1 MKRFTLLPLLLL
13 FPLFSFSQ
21 IAKVSPGKPQA
32 QSETTGFYQSSPLK
46 AGGDIIWETTFNW
59 ANPQDQQGWTLPEG
73 WEIRDNADLGNNWIW
88 LGDSIKGRFT
98 NLAAPANFT
107 SKSDGFICV
116 PMDYYNYRDGFE
128 TNNASDTYIMTPPIN
143 CSGRPSVVVKLN
155 QFYRFC
161 CENNNTGHLQ
171 LMVTNDNG
179 VHWATYD
186 LSYGIGHNT
195 FTPVRYQAP
204 EFNISDVAAGMA
216 NVRIKI
222 YFHEVPYYFW
232 AIDDLRLCEAYENDL
247 KLEDTWPEVN
257 GGYDSPIGHINYLP
271 FSQIG
276 MTGEGSGKVGDFTF
290 RGAMLNNGMADAEDA
305 RLNAIVLRNG
315 TEYYTKSSPVSTI
328 WPLERD
334 TMEISDP
341 LSPAEYG
348 DYKVTLSAAAVNNEE
363 TPADNSATYYFTIND
378 SLFQRADM
386 SAESAINTGVWA
398 NGNSAGDLMIVRYD
412 IKTDIEVNSIAAKI
426 QSFTPSVN
434 PSFQFV
440 LFRYSPEEDDFIE
453 VMTTD
458 VITMDSSKLGFIT
471 VPLSKDGES
480 EFLHPGQYYTG
491 FRAWAD
497 GGVPGM
503 RLGWD
508 QNARAEFTNY
518 NLIYLTSI
526 STWYG
531 SDKLPIMG
539 LNLNNHSGPSEAPV
553 TFNVDM
559 TRHIASGEFHP
570 GTDFVDVAGTFNNWT
585 GSAHMTDADGDGIF
599 TVTINNA
606 PVGINIEYKY
616 RINGNWGTS
625 EYMGGQPNRTYMVR
639 YWNIISDIY
648 NGGIAAGTPEINN
661 STTISVYPNPSNGAF
676 NLQISNSN
684 PGLIKLTITN
694 LQGQICYSKTYT
706 DQSYISE
713 IIDLKSPAGLYFL
726 RIDDASGSN
735 VTKLI
740 IQ

>member
-1 MKRFTLLPLLLL
+1 MKRFTFFSLFLLIPLL
-13 FPLFSFSQ
+13 SYSQ
-21 IAKVSPGKPQA
+21 ATKLSPGKPSA
-32 QSETTGFYQSSPLK
+32 QGDPAISLKEPQVK

-59 ANPQDQQGWTLPEG
+59 ANPADPQGWSLPTG

-88 LGDSIKGRFT
+88 LADSIKGRFT
-98 NLAAPANFT
+98 NLSAPANFT
-107 SKSDGFICV
+107 TRADGFICV

-143 CSGRPSVVVKLN
+143 CSGRPSVVVKLS

-195 FTPVRYQAP
+195 YTPVRYQTP
-204 EFNISDVAAGMA
+204 EFNISDVAAGMP

-232 AIDDLRLCEAYENDL
+232 AIDDLKLCEAYENDL

-290 RGAMLNNGMADAEDA
+290 RGALLNNGMADAEDA
-305 RLNAIVLRNG
+305 RLSAVILKNG
-315 TEYYTKSSPVSTI
+315 TEFYQKNSPVSTI

-334 TMEISDP
+334 TLEITDP
-341 LSPAEYG
+341 LTPPDYG
-348 DYKVTLSAAAVNNEE
+348 DYKITLSAVANNSEE
-363 TPADNSATYYFTIND
+363 TPSDNSATYFFTVND
-378 SLFQRADM
+378 SLYQRSDM
-386 SAESAINTGVWA
+386 SAESGINTSVWA
-398 NGNSAGDLMIVRYD
+398 NGNGAGDLMTVRYD

-440 LFRYSPEEDDFIE
+440 LFRYSPEEDDYIE

-458 VITMDSSKLGFIT
+458 VITMDSSKLRFIT

-497 GGVPGM
+497 GGVPGV

-526 STWYG
+526 STWYA
-531 SDKLPIMG
+531 SDKMPIMG
-539 LNLNNHSGPSEAPV
+539 LNLNNHSGPTEAQV

-559 TRHIASGEFHP
+559 KYHISSGEFKP
-570 GTDFVDVAGTFNNWT
+570 GIDFVDVAGTFNNWT
-585 GSAHMTDADGDGIF
+585 GSTHMTDPEGDGIY
-599 TVTINNA
+599 TLSVNNA
-606 PVGINIEYKY
+606 PIGKSIEYKY
-616 RINGNWGTS
+616 RINGNWVTS
-625 EYMGGQPNRTYMVR
+625 EYTGGKPNRTYMVR
-639 YWNIISDIY
+639 YWNILDDVY
-648 NGGIAAGTPEINN
+648 NGGIAAGLTDHELA
-661 STTISVYPNPSNGAF
+661 SAISVYPNPSNGSF
-676 NLQISNSN
+676 TVQLSN
-684 PGLIKLTITN
+684 PQLNEIKLTVTN
-694 LQGQICYSKTYT
+694 LQGQVCFSRIYNNQIQIDET
-706 DQSYISE
+706 
-713 IIDLKSPAGLYFL
+713 IDLKSPAGIYFL
-726 RIDDASGSN
+726 RIDDG
-735 VTKLI
+735 VTLKISKLI

>member
-1 MKRFTLLPLLLL
+1 MKRFTILSFLLLI
-13 FPLFSFSQ
+13 PIFSFSQ
-21 IAKVSPGKPQA
+21 VTKIPQGLP
-32 QSETTGFYQSSPLK
+32 TGQTGPVESFIPSQLK

-59 ANPQDQQGWTLPEG
+59 ANPADPHGWTLPAG
-73 WEIRDNADLGNNWIW
+73 WEIKDNADLGNNWIW
-88 LGDSIKGRFT
+88 LADSIKGRFT
-98 NLAAPANFT
+98 NLGAPTNFAT
-107 SKSDGFICV
+107 RSDGFICV
-116 PMDYYNYRDGFE
+116 PMDYYNYRDGFATE
-128 TNNASDTYIMTPPIN
+128 NGSDTYIMTPPIN

-171 LMVTNDNG
+171 LLVTNDNG

-276 MTGEGSGKVGDFTF
+276 MTGEGAGKVGDFTF
-290 RGAMLNNGMADAEDA
+290 RGALLNNGMADAEEA
-305 RLNAIVLRNG
+305 RLNAVILKNG
-315 TEYYTKSSPVSTI
+315 TQIDSKSSPVSTI

-334 TMEISDP
+334 TMDITDP
-341 LSPAEYG
+341 LSPGDYG
-348 DYKVTLSAAAVNNEE
+348 DYKVILSAAAINAEE
-363 TPADNSATYYFTIND
+363 TPVDNSATYFFTIND
-378 SLFQRADM
+378 SLYQRADM
-386 SAESAINTGVWA
+386 SAESGINTSVWA
-398 NGNSAGDLMIVRYD
+398 NGNGAGDLMTVRYD

-426 QSFTPSVN
+426 QSYTPAIN

-440 LFRYSPEEDDFIE
+440 LFRYIPEEDDYIE

-458 VITMDSSKLGFIT
+458 VVTMDDSKLGFIT

-497 GGVPGM
+497 GGVPGV

-526 STWYG
+526 STWYA
-531 SDKLPIMG
+531 SDKMPIMG
-539 LNLNNHSGPSEAPV
+539 LNLNNHSGPVAAPV

-559 TRHIASGEFHP
+559 RRHIASGEFKP
-570 GTDFVDVAGTFNNWT
+570 GSDFVDVAGIFNNWN
-585 GSAHMTDADGDGIF
+585 GSAHMTDPESDGIY
-599 TVTINNA
+599 TISVEGVNI
-606 PVGINIEYKY
+606 GKNIEYKY
-616 RINGNWGTS
+616 RINANWDTS
-625 EYMGGQPNRTYMVR
+625 EYMGGQPNRTHMVR
-639 YWNIISDIY
+639 YWNILDDIY
-648 NGGIAAGTPEINN
+648 NGGIAAGRPDVEL
-661 STTISVYPNPSNGAF
+661 STVVNVFPNPSSGKFTIQYN
-676 NLQISNSN
+676 N
-684 PGLIKLTITN
+684 PESREVRVTVST
-694 LQGQICYSKTYT
+694 LQGQTCFSRIFVNQPNINETV
-706 DQSYISE
+706 
-713 IIDLKSPAGLYFL
+713 DLGYPAGLYFL
-726 RIDDASGSN
+726 RIDDGVTQST
-735 VTKLI
+735 TKLI